1 MLKPLKLSI
10 TLGGCLCPVQDPWNS
25 QYFHLSAHLP
35 HHIQHFL
42 CSSLHWDQYLTIA
55 AWPPSDNKIMPENRN
70 TSDSARIK
78 EIKEH
83 GKSTINSQINLAS
96 PA

>member
-25 QYFHLSAHLP
+25 QYFHLGAYPP

-55 AWPPSDNKIMPENRN
+55 AWPPSDNKLCLRTEIPQIQQEYSRLK
-70 TSDSARIK
+70 SK
-78 EIKEH
+78 EI
-83 GKSTINSQINLAS
+83 QL
-96 PA
+96 